1 MTGREARMELSDWR
15 SRIDALNLELVR
27 ILSERARCAL
37 AIAELKKK
45 KMLPVL
51 DAAREKQVLEAV
63 IARNP
68 GPLSDDAIRRIFE
81 LIMAEHRGLE
91 EGA

>member
-1 MTGREARMELSDWR
+1 MELADWR
-15 SRIDALNLELVR
+15 RRIDELNLELLRV
-27 ILSERARCAL
+27 LGERAECAQ

-51 DAAREKQVLEAV
+51 DAARERQVLETV

-68 GPLSDDAIRRIFE
+68 GPLADESIRRIFE
-81 LIMAEHRGLE
+81 CIMAEHRRLE
-91 EGA
+91 EGL